1 MTACFCIFTFQT
13 FLKTDYCLFNNLDLK
28 ISLYIVTAVYLN
40 LKVIAWDIAMNSV
53 DTEHLHSYYNNIY
66 YVMWKNR

>member
-13 FLKTDYCLFNNLDLK
+13 FLKTDYCLFNNLDFK

-40 LKVIAWDIAMNSV
+40 LKVIA
-53 DTEHLHSYYNNIY
+53 
-66 YVMWKNR
+66 